1 MIALSERTRRLAEA
15 VVSHAA
21 FFHARG
27 WVAGT
32 AGNLSVR
39 TPEGPVLITPSGRH
53 KGTLLVE
60 DLVAV
65 SPDGRPIGTQ
75 GSRPSAET
83 SLHAAVY
90 RSVPGAGAVYHVHT
104 VESNLVS
111 LWDREGEL
119 RLPPLEMLKGLG
131 VPGENPKARVAVFP
145 NLGDV
150 PKIAAQVG
158 ERFGK
163 GGFEVPAFL
172 IRLHG
177 LTVWGEDPDQ
187 ALHHVELMDFLFR
200 YLVLEHQ
207 MPGRSGGSPES
218 PVAPTRGRKGGKR
231 GGAK

>member
-53 KGTLLVE
+53 KGTLSVE

-65 SPDGRPIGTQ
+65 SPDGRPIGCA
-75 GSRPSAET
+75 GDRPSAET

-111 LWDREGEL
+111 LWDREGDL

-131 VPGENPKARVAVFP
+131 ISGEDPKAHVAVFP
-145 NLGDV
+145 NLADV
-150 PKIAAQVG
+150 PKIAAEVV
-158 ERFGK
+158 ERFER

-187 ALHHVELMDFLFR
+187 ALHHIELMDFLLR
-200 YLVLEHQ
+200 YLVLERQ
-207 MPGRSGGSPES
+207 TLGRNSGVPDSPG
-218 PVAPTRGRKGGKR
+218 VPTRGRKGGKW
-231 GGAK
+231 GGGE